1 MIVKAEECIDKR
13 IKHLSNTNII
23 NHINDILSK
32 ITGREATYI
41 VVKLT
46 EFKPDDIDVNTED
59 IIWYYTKLG
68 YDVKVNGYT
77 FSATKNRVSYYE
89 YVIISW

>member
-1 MIVKAEECIDKR
+1 MIIKAEECIDKR
-13 IKHLSNTNII
+13 IKYLSNSNII
-23 NHINDILSK
+23 NHINDRLSK

-46 EFKPDDIDVNTED
+46 DFKPDDIDVDTED

-68 YDVKVNGYT
+68 YDAKVNGYS
-77 FSATKNRVSYYE
+77 FSATKNRVTYYE

>member
-1 MIVKAEECIDKR
+1 MIIKAEECIDKR
-13 IKHLSNTNII
+13 IKHLSNSNII
-23 NHINDILSK
+23 NHINAKLLK

-46 EFKPDDIDVNTED
+46 EFKPDDIDIDTED

-68 YDVKVNGYT
+68 YDVKVNGYS
-77 FSATKNRVSYYE
+77 FKATKNRVSYYE

>member
-1 MIVKAEECIDKR
+1 MIIKAEECINKR

-23 NHINDILSK
+23 NHINDRLSK

-46 EFKPDDIDVNTED
+46 EFKPDDIDVDTEN
-59 IIWYYTKLG
+59 I
-68 YDVKVNGYT
+68 V
-77 FSATKNRVSYYE
+77 
-89 YVIISW
+89 

>member
-1 MIVKAEECIDKR
+1 MIITAKECIDKR
-13 IKHLSNTNII
+13 IKYLSNNNII
-23 NHINDILSK
+23 NHINDRLSK
-32 ITGREATYI
+32 ITGTEAPYI

-46 EFKPDDIDVNTED
+46 EFKPDDIDVDTED
-59 IIWYYTKLG
+59 IIWYYNKLG

-77 FSATKNRVSYYE
+77 FSAAKNRVSYYE